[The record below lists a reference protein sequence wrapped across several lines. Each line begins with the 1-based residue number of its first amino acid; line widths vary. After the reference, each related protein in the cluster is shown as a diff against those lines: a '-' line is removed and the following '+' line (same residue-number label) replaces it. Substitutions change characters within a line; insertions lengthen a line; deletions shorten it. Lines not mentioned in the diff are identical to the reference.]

1 MLHQKNRVGQRVQ
14 EAMSIRIGISG
25 WTYAGWRGAFYP
37 RGLAHGKELE
47 YASRQFNSIEVNG
60 TFYRLQRPENFAAW
74 YEATPKDFR
83 FALKGSRFI
92 THMKQLRDIDAPL
105 ANFFASGVLRLEEKL
120 GPILWQFPARL
131 SYDEARFHGFLAK
144 LPRSTEAAA
153 RLARRHDARV
163 KGRAWLRTAQD
174 RPLLHA
180 FEVRDPSFLVP
191 EFMELLRHYNA
202 AFVFSDS
209 SGEWPYAEDVTA
221 NFLYLRLHGA
231 EELYASGYDEDA
243 LTAWA
248 RRITAWSRGGE
259 PADAQR
265 VGRKAPRRARRD
277 VYVYFDN
284 DRKVRAPFDAQRLNE
299 LASAR
304 SRRKAA

>member
-1 MLHQKNRVGQRVQ
+1 MLHRKNRVSQRLQ

-25 WTYAGWRGAFYP
+25 WTYAGWRGTFYP
-37 RGLAHGKELE
+37 RGLAHGNELK
-47 YASRQFNSIEVNG
+47 YASRQFDSIEVNG
-60 TFYRLQRPENFAAW
+60 TFYRMQRPETFAAW
-74 YEATPKDFR
+74 YDATAKDFR

-105 ANFFASGVLRLEEKL
+105 ANFFASGVLRLQEKL
-120 GPILWQFPARL
+120 GPILWQFPARMT
-131 SYDEARFHGFLAK
+131 YDEERFHGFLAK
-144 LPRSTEAAA
+144 LPRSTGAAA

-163 KGRAWLRTAQD
+163 KGRAWLRTARD

-180 FEVRDPSFLVP
+180 IEVRDPSFLVP
-191 EFMELLRHYNA
+191 EFMELLRHHNA

-209 SGEWPYAEDVTA
+209 SGDWPYAEDVTA

-231 EELYASGYDEDA
+231 EELYASGYDDDT
-243 LTAWA
+243 LTEWA
-248 RRITAWSRGGE
+248 RRIRAWSRGSE

-284 DRKVRAPFDAQRLNE
+284 DRKVRAPFDAQHLRE
-299 LASAR
+299 LVSAH